1 MYLNNIFLKKEKLYL
16 IIEFGRIIIEINK
29 RLTNKIR
36 NNHFFILFKYYK
48 LIYISNY
55 LLC

>member
-16 IIEFGRIIIEINK
+16 IIEFDELSLK
-29 RLTNKIR
+29 LTNKIR
-36 NNHFFILFKYYK
+36 NNHFFIIFKYYK